1 MILFTSRPD
10 WKYEMQLAAMSAEND
25 HRYKASKAAALAR
38 AEGRHEDAKWIE
50 EVERARRAL
59 QGLGQQIDADHQVR
73 RAQPPA
79 DPERL
84 AASARAVSETAGETD
99 RVLRSVYRELNDPE

>member
-50 EVERARRAL
+50 EVERARRARKSL
-59 QGLGQQIDADHQVR
+59 WNRLKRWVR
-73 RAQPPA
+73 
-79 DPERL
+79 
-84 AASARAVSETAGETD
+84 G
-99 RVLRSVYRELNDPE
+99 Y